1 MAREGLVGDVR
12 GIISD
17 AVRMVRTRLELL
29 LIEVQEQKV
38 LIVRQLVVAAATL
51 FFTAF
56 GMQLVIL
63 WLALTLDESRRLVVL
78 GSLGAAFLVAG
89 AAGAFY
95 LFKKQKRLPLAD
107 TLAVLKQDEEAI
119 RGALAQHQAQ
129 QAVLKGG
136 DD

>member
-12 GIISD
+12 GIVSD
-17 AVRMVRTRLELL
+17 AVRMIRTRLELL
-29 LIEVQEQKV
+29 LIEVQEQKA
-38 LIVRQLVVAAATL
+38 LIVRQLIVAVATL
-51 FFTAF
+51 FFSAF
-56 GMQLVIL
+56 GMQLLIL

-78 GSLGAAFLVAG
+78 GSIGAAFMLAG

-95 LFKKQKRLPLAD
+95 LMKGRKRLPLAD

-119 RGALAQHQAQ
+119 RGALAQHHAQ
-129 QAVLKGG
+129 SAALKGG